1 MSGAG
6 DGGDK
11 REDVCPGKGE
21 GGELVGAPAGGFCFH
36 SERGSEFMD
45 GEPNGE
51 KTGQVWGVRGS
62 MRIIEWMERRNTPG
76 QHCWT
81 PGSLQSSGKS
91 TMLTSAGSKPARV
104 SVSGVLTC
112 LGAGL
117 QQKGEGGSRRG
128 SGGGGGGT
136 GGMLQGTCKG
146 VTVKGI
152 L

>member
-1 MSGAG
+1 MSGAR
-6 DGGDK
+6 DGGDE
-11 REDVCPGKGE
+11 REDVCPEKGD
-21 GGELVGAPAGGFCFH
+21 GGELVGAPADGFCFH

-62 MRIIEWMERRNTPG
+62 MRIMEQMERRSTPG
-76 QHCWT
+76 DTVGLPAACGAH
-81 PGSLQSSGKS
+81 GKS

-117 QQKGEGGSRRG
+117 QQRGEGGGRGAPGACSREHARG
-128 SGGGGGGT
+128 
-136 GGMLQGTCKG
+136 
-146 VTVKGI
+146 
-152 L
+152 

>member
-11 REDVCPGKGE
+11 REDVCPEKGE

-81 PGSLQSSGKS
+81 PGSLQSSRQVNNADFSRKQAS
-91 TMLTSAGSKPARV
+91 P
-104 SVSGVLTC
+104 
-112 LGAGL
+112 GL
-117 QQKGEGGSRRG
+117 CVWGTHLPGCRAAAERG
-128 SGGGGGGT
+128 RWG
-136 GGMLQGTCKG
+136 
-146 VTVKGI
+146 
-152 L
+152 